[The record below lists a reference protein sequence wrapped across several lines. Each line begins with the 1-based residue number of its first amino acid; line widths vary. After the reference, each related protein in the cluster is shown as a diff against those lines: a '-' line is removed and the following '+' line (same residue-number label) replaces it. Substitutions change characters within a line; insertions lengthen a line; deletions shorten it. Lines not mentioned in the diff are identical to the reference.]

1 MADAMISVAEARARI
16 LAAVKPLPAETVS
29 VADAVGRVTATDIVA
44 RRTQP
49 PMAVSAMDGWACQAA
64 DVATVPAKLKEI
76 GYVPAGASFDGTVG
90 AGQAVRIFTG
100 APVPN
105 GADCIVIQEDVDA
118 AGKDLTVREGAKAGT
133 YIRPAGLDFKEG
145 EVGVPAGRRLTPA
158 DIGLIAAMNWP
169 WIEVHRR
176 PRIAMIATGDELAR
190 PGEPIGPNQ
199 IVSSNALALAAL
211 IRETGGIPIDLG
223 IARDEESSLA
233 RLAEGARGA
242 DMLVTLGGASVG
254 EHDLVRKV
262 LGQRGLALDFWRIA
276 MRPGKPLMFG
286 RIENAALLGLPG
298 NPVSSLVCATLFLV
312 PALRA
317 MQGERA
323 SDRPPLTARLGRDL
337 PENDGRE
344 DYLRSTLSFEADG
357 TPVATPFDKQDS
369 SMLSRLA
376 RADCLVVRAPRAPA
390 AKAGSRVSIVPLGP
404 IGTFLG

>member
-1 MADAMISVAEARARI
+1 MISVAEARARI

-29 VADAVGRVTATDIVA
+29 VAEAVGRVTASDIVA

-49 PMAVSAMDGWACQAA
+49 PMAVSAMDGWACRSA
-64 DVATVPAKLKEI
+64 DVASVPAKLKEI

-100 APVPN
+100 APVPQ

-118 AGKDLTVREGAKAGT
+118 SGKDLTVREGAKAGA
-133 YIRPAGLDFKEG
+133 YVRPAGLDFKQG
-145 EVGVPAGRRLTPA
+145 EVGVPAGRRRTPA
-158 DIGLIAAMNWP
+158 DIGLVAAMNWP
-169 WIEVHRR
+169 WVEVHRR

-211 IRETGGIPIDLG
+211 IREAGGIPIDLG
-223 IARDEESSLA
+223 IAKDEEASLA
-233 RLAEGARGA
+233 ALADGARGA

-262 LGQRGLALDFWRIA
+262 LGARGLALDFWRIA

-317 MQGERA
+317 LQGERA
-323 SDRPPLTARLGRDL
+323 ESRPPLTAKLGRDL
-337 PENDGRE
+337 PANDGRE

-357 TPVATPFDKQDS
+357 TAVATPFEKQDS

-376 RADCLVVRAPRAPA
+376 RADCLVVRAPHAPA
-390 AKAGSRVSIVPLGP
+390 AQAGSRVPIVPLGP
-404 IGTFLG
+404 FGAFFG